1 MTLLPKVNQ
10 ILHIQIESID
20 EEEARQEYKSRIAD
34 VTDTEIIMEVPI
46 NESTGCLKKLFKGDG
61 LSVYFIAEGG
71 VKNYFHTEV
80 SGFRDDVIRLVA
92 IRKPEPEAVTQIQR
106 RSYLRV
112 PAELEIALRLPDGE
126 RHVALTDDVS
136 GGGLSLLC
144 PPTVRAGEGQSLEC
158 WLLLHMKSGTP
169 EHIPFSAEVVRVKMH
184 ESGKH
189 QLMLRFTEISDKDRQ
204 KIIRYCFE
212 RQLDIRKR

>member
-34 VTDTEIIMEVPI
+34 VTDTQIVMEVPI
-46 NESTGCLKKLFKGDG
+46 NEKTGRLKKLYQGDSVSAFF
-61 LSVYFIAEGG
+61 LSEGG
-71 VKNYFHTEV
+71 VKNYFSSVVT
-80 SGFRDDVIRLVA
+80 GFRDDVIRLVM
-92 IRKPEPEAVTQIQR
+92 IRRPEAEAITQVQR
-106 RSYLRV
+106 RSFLRV

-126 RHVALTDDVS
+126 RHVAVTDDLS

-144 PPTVRAGEGQSLEC
+144 PLSVRVSEGQSVEC
-158 WLLLHMKSGTP
+158 WLLIHMKSGAI
-169 EHIPFSAEVVRVKMH
+169 EYVPFTGEIVRAKPH
-184 ESGKH
+184 ESGK
-189 QLMLRFTEISDKDRQ
+189 QQIMLQFADISDKDRQ
-204 KIIRYCFE
+204 KVIRYCFE

>member
-34 VTDTEIIMEVPI
+34 LTDTEIIMEVPI
-46 NESTGCLKKLFKGDG
+46 NETTGRLKKLFKGDG

-80 SGFRDDVIRLVA
+80 TGFRDEVIRLVA
-92 IRKPEPEAVTQIQR
+92 IRRPEPEAVTQIQR

-112 PAELEIALRLPDGE
+112 PAELEIAVRFPDGE
-126 RHVALTDDVS
+126 RQVVLTDDVS

-144 PPTVRAGEGQSLEC
+144 PPAVRTAEGQSLEC
-158 WLLLHMKSGTP
+158 WLLIHMKSGAV
-169 EHIPFSAEVVRVKMH
+169 EHIPFTAEIVRVKLH
-184 ESGKH
+184 ETGKQ
-189 QLMLRFTEISDKDRQ
+189 QLMLRFTEITDKDRQ